1 MNVGIIGI
9 GAMGKPMAANI
20 LKAGHALHLFARNPE
35 KAKELE
41 AAGAMPAASAAEV
54 AAASDFIVLSLPF
67 DPEVDEVILGARGI
81 LERAKPGLLI
91 LDTTT
96 GSTQAAVRLGEQLR
110 ARGIAYLDAPVSG
123 GVKGAVEGTMTFL
136 AGGAAADIE
145 RATPLMQCMGA
156 HIHHLGPVG
165 AGRGLK
171 ALVQIIAALNT
182 LTLCEAALLG
192 KRMGIEPAKFYEALS
207 DTAANSYHLQTKLP
221 QFIIPGTFDG
231 GHRIEMMVKDLE
243 IGLQLGRDMNNSMML
258 SAFAAQLYRAAAT
271 AGYAKKDISA
281 MANFFGS
288 FVGIDFGPAP
298 GKDGQVQP
306 RRDL

>member
-9 GAMGKPMAANI
+9 GAMGRPMAGNI
-20 LKAGHALHLFARNPE
+20 LKAGHTLHVFARNPE
-35 KAKELE
+35 KAGEL
-41 AAGAMPAASAAEV
+41 AARGAKLLASPADV
-54 AAASDFIVLSLPF
+54 AAVSDVIVLSLPF
-67 DPEVDEVILGARGI
+67 DPEVEEVLFGASGI
-81 LERAKPGLLI
+81 ATAAKPGLLI

-96 GSTQAAVRLGEQLR
+96 GSTKAAVQIAARLRPQ
-110 ARGIAYLDAPVSG
+110 GIAYLDAPVSG
-123 GVKGAVEGTMTFL
+123 GVKGAVEGSL
-136 AGGAAADIE
+136 AFVVGGDGPDIE
-145 RATPLMQCMGA
+145 RAAPLMKCLGR

-171 ALVQIIAALNT
+171 AIVQIVAALNT
-182 LTLCEAALLG
+182 LTLCEAAVLG
-192 KRMGIEPAKFYEALS
+192 KRLGIEPTKFYEALS

-221 QFIIPGTFDG
+221 QFIIPGAFEG

-243 IGLQLGRDMNNSMML
+243 IGLQMGREMNHSLLL

-288 FVGIDFGPAP
+288 FVGVDFTTPSGKGP
-298 GKDGQVQP
+298 K
-306 RRDL
+306 